1 MKRTSILLAAA
12 LLAVACQNETKTAAP
27 ATATQTSATSGS
39 GAGATATP
47 ATPATAAEGVD
58 VGATMPAYSTAMLD
72 GSKFDVQGQKGK
84 VVLLNVWAT
93 WCGPCRYEIP
103 ELQKLHAQYAAQ
115 GFAVVGVSVDEGN
128 GDDVK
133 QFVAE
138 NKITYPIAHDAEGK
152 LATLLDTSVLPTTVL
167 LDRNGKIVWKKF
179 GAITPGD
186 DAATK
191 AIEAALKG

>member
-1 MKRTSILLAAA
+1 MKRISILLAAA
-12 LLAVACQNETKTAAP
+12 LVAAACHQEAKAPAADGKGDTTPRTTATT
-27 ATATQTSATSGS
+27 ATATTSA
-39 GAGATATP
+39 ATAT
-47 ATPATAAEGVD
+47 AAAGTD
-58 VGATMPAYSTAMLD
+58 VGATMPAYSTAFLD
-72 GSKFDVQGQKGK
+72 GSKFDVGEQKGK
-84 VVLLNVWAT
+84 VVMLNVWAT

-103 ELQKLHAQYAAQ
+103 ELQKLHEQYAAQ
-115 GFAVVGVSVDEGN
+115 GFSVVGVSVDEGN

-138 NKITYPIAHDAEGK
+138 NKITYPVAHDADGK

-179 GAITPGD
+179 GAIMPGD
-186 DAATK
+186 ESATK